1 MRFVSFRDHFSSVDG
16 SPAWKAWKNI
26 IIFFT
31 KAEAA
36 ISDHFHREKIK
47 IARHAS
53 PSLRLHKNLEYITHT
68 HTYTYTYT
76 YVQCEEE
83 SFEKGGLENQ
93 PMRAALGI
101 LTLSLPIFLSHT
113 NTLDWVRQHHSYRKE
128 IAFSACV
135 REREREWITC
145 VCVERECEWENCVYL
160 YLCVCGGGRWT
171 ACQLSTSL
179 LGLPLHMTTT
189 TMTATTH
196 GRSKI
201 SKEEFFWGG
210 LFVVVLCYISMR
222 SHYRGSERANT
233 LQRLPMFRLASQA
246 LCNRKILKMDQT
258 RPLFVCIRFSLDK

>member
-1 MRFVSFRDHFSSVDG
+1 MWGRELWERRVGEPTNEG
-16 SPAWKAWKNI
+16 SP
-26 IIFFT
+26 
-31 KAEAA
+31 
-36 ISDHFHREKIK
+36 
-47 IARHAS
+47 RHSHSLS
-53 PSLRLHKNLEYITHT
+53 PH
-68 HTYTYTYT
+68 
-76 YVQCEEE
+76 
-83 SFEKGGLENQ
+83 
-93 PMRAALGI
+93 
-101 LTLSLPIFLSHT
+101 LSLSHT

-201 SKEEFFWGG
+201 SKEEFFLGG
-210 LFVVVLCYISMR
+210 VVRR
-222 SHYRGSERANT
+222 SIMLHFEA
-233 LQRLPMFRLASQA
+233 FA
-246 LCNRKILKMDQT
+246 L
-258 RPLFVCIRFSLDK
+258 